1 MTRRDEDQDA
11 GGLGGRAAERR
22 RQFEQ
27 ERGLSDGPRELQLD
41 QEEAAEQDTGAPAPS
56 KEDEPPPAEEG

>member
-1 MTRRDEDQDA
+1 MTRRDKGQDA

-27 ERGLSDGPRELQLD
+27 ERGLSDRPRELQVD
-41 QEEAAEQDTGAPAPS
+41 QEEAAKQETGAPTPPE
-56 KEDEPPPAEEG
+56 EDEPPTAEKG

>member
-11 GGLGGRAAERR
+11 GGLGRAAERR

-27 ERGLSDGPRELQLD
+27 ERGLSDRPRELQVD
-41 QEEAAEQDTGAPAPS
+41 QEEGAEQDTRAPAPLE
-56 KEDEPPPAEEG
+56 EDQPPTAEKS

>member
-11 GGLGGRAAERR
+11 GGPGGRAAERR

-27 ERGLSDGPRELQLD
+27 ERGLSDRPRELHLD
-41 QEEAAEQDTGAPAPS
+41 QEEAAKQDAGVPTPA
-56 KEDEPPPAEEG
+56 EDDEPPTVEND

>member
-1 MTRRDEDQDA
+1 MTRRDEGQDA

-27 ERGLSDGPRELQLD
+27 ERGLSDRPRELQVG
-41 QEEAAEQDTGAPAPS
+41 QEEAAEQDTGAPTPS
-56 KEDEPPPAEEG
+56 NEDEPPSAEKS